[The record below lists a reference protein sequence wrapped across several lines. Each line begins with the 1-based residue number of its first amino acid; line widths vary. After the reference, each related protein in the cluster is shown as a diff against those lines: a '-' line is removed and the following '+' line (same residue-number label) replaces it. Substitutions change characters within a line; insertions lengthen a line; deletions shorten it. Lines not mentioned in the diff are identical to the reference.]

1 MTEQY
6 NKWIK
11 EETKMT
17 SQEFKVKSVGKL
29 NAQKQLQSTMDD
41 CMNTNVMD
49 CLGTMIN
56 SVVF

>member
-11 EETKMT
+11 DETKMT
-17 SQEFKVKSVGKL
+17 RQEFVVKSVGKL
-29 NAQKQLQSTMDD
+29 NAQKHLQSTMEE
-41 CMNTNVMD
+41 CMNSNVMD

-56 SVVF
+56 TVVF

>member
-11 EETKMT
+11 DETKMT
-17 SQEFKVKSVGKL
+17 RQEFVIKSVGKL
-29 NAQKQLQSTMDD
+29 NAQKHLQATMED
-41 CMNTNVMD
+41 CMNQNVMD

-56 SVVF
+56 TVVF